1 MAKELTAKE
10 RLCSKAGNIQYKK
23 WLEDPITK
31 LVIEALEDEVEIKQ
45 VPTRAI
51 TDTVTAA
58 ALFHQKVGTDRARQI
73 ITSITTVVV
82 TEEPAADYAG
92 TTGVQ

>member
-1 MAKELTAKE
+1 MAKELTARQ
-10 RLCSKAGNIQYKK
+10 RLCSKAGKPKYEK

-31 LVIEALEDEVEIKQ
+31 LVIEVLNDEVEIRT

-73 ITSITTVVV
+73 ITSITTV
-82 TEEPAADYAG
+82 TENGEPAADYAG
-92 TTGVQ
+92 TTGRE